1 MISFDIPLSWTYC
14 RLKSI
19 IYSLTDETHST
30 PKYTECG
37 IPFVSVKDLSLGF
50 LSLRNTKHISVEE
63 HVILSK
69 RCNHQKGDIL
79 ITKVGTTG
87 IPVLIEI
94 DEEFSLFVSVALIKF
109 FKKYVNPKF
118 FIYLL
123 KSPLVQLQVIENTR
137 GVGNKNWVLTDIE
150 HTLLVLPP
158 LNEQQRIVNRLN
170 TILKQL

>member
-1 MISFDIPLSWTYC
+1 M
-14 RLKSI
+14 
-19 IYSLTDETHST
+19 
-30 PKYTECG
+30 
-37 IPFVSVKDLSLGF
+37 
-50 LSLRNTKHISVEE
+50 RNTKHISVEE

-69 RCNHQKGDIL
+69 RCNSQKGDIL